1 MLRDKKQ
8 TNMRFLL
15 RLLSLIYISV
25 LFSCTPLRY
34 TPRVTLSPCEETINR
49 KIEVKKFIDLSPLK
63 DKKAKIDKYT
73 ITSDLSLSDSLDNL
87 ITNAIVSD
95 FSENN
100 LFAQVGRDVYE
111 PDFIL
116 KGEVRKFS
124 GLQTD
129 SGFSATIG
137 ILSIGTVIAGGIID
151 APVAVLA
158 ALGIVF
164 VPYLGFTLGKHTSD
178 VEIVVRVYDKN
189 NNLIG
194 EYEGKSSN
202 SQKYS
207 AYKNFKVT
215 DLHRLLNEDFSKA
228 IEQIRN
234 QIIKDK
240 DLFAK

>member
-1 MLRDKKQ
+1 MRYSV
-8 TNMRFLL
+8 RFLC
-15 RLLSLIYISV
+15 LIYISV
-25 LFSCTPLRY
+25 LFSCTPIRY
-34 TPRVTLSPCEETINR
+34 TPRVTLKPCNETINK
-49 KIEVKKFIDLSPLK
+49 KIKVKEFVDLSPLK
-63 DKKAKIDKYT
+63 DKKSRIDKYT
-73 ITSDLSLSDSLDNL
+73 VTSDLSLSDSLDNL
-87 ITNAIVSD
+87 VTNAIVSD

-111 PDFIL
+111 PDFIM
-116 KGEVRKFS
+116 KGEIRKFS

-129 SGFSATIG
+129 KGFSATIG
-137 ILSIGTVIAGGIID
+137 ILSIGTVITGGIIEVP
-151 APVAVLA
+151 ALMLA
-158 ALGIVF
+158 GLGVVF
-164 VPYLGFTLGKHTSD
+164 VPYLGFPLGKHSSN

-234 QIIKDK
+234 KIIKDR
-240 DLFAK
+240 DLFTK